1 MSRPEVPQRFGA
13 FRLLRM
19 RDSVTPENVEAAF
32 RVLQFFEQ
40 RMKAILQRV
49 RLQELTPVE
58 EIGGP
63 LRNSR

>member
-1 MSRPEVPQRFGA
+1 
-13 FRLLRM
+13 M
-19 RDSVTPENVEAAF
+19 RDPVTPGNVEAAF